1 MIMLREREADDK
13 TKIDHPTAY
22 VAEVYEHW
30 QEIDER
36 YKSLPHGSHQRYLW
50 EVQAEAAWDLYRHAK
65 ACEADDIDDVM
76 AFRAEHDSREKTY
89 PAWAIG
95 CRAVTTIQGYRWRA
109 AGGLGP
115 GPGYDMSGAQL
126 RAAEQAVFDFAKSII
141 GKAADGILEEVERA
155 V

>member
-30 QEIDER
+30 QEIDR
-36 YKSLPHGSHQRYLW
+36 WHKSFLHGTHQRHMW
-50 EVQAEAAWDLYRHAK
+50 EVQAEAALDLYRDAK
-65 ACEADDIDDVM
+65 ECAADDIDDVM
-76 AFRAEHDSREKTY
+76 AFREARESREKTY
-89 PAWAIG
+89 PAWAIR

-126 RAAEQAVFDFAKSII
+126 RAAEQAVFDFAKSIV

>member
-1 MIMLREREADDK
+1 MIMLRERSAEDK

-89 PAWAIG
+89 AAWHL
-95 CRAVTTIQGYRWRA
+95 RAVAVDSMRDYRWRA
-109 AGGLGP
+109 SNAVGPDAGLTATK
-115 GPGYDMSGAQL
+115 AQ
-126 RAAEQAVFDFAKSII
+126 AAELAILNFANRVL
-141 GKAADGILEEVERA
+141 GEGANGISREVERA